1 MIDTLSA
8 APEVQEPDLAEA
20 EAEQRLARDRF
31 DILAVVAKADHR
43 FLAGDHRSAAAFYAF
58 AAKCAAAR
66 GVSDPPTAD
75 QARRAGV
82 MRDWLG
88 RRFRHHIVS
97 ELEATGFPSDA
108 WPSRF
113 RTALEIMF
121 GDRQRDMVYE
131 RFPQT
136 PNVFF
141 FPGLPNEDFAD
152 TSTFPWRSEFES
164 RFRAMRD
171 EAAALL
177 ADTADFSP
185 YVEKIIERPQGDFHG
200 LLENPSWSSLYLWT
214 NGRPVE
220 DNIARCPITFEAVRD
235 LVPSVQI
242 DGRAP
247 AVFYSLLKPGAHIPP
262 HTGMLNVR
270 YICHLPLIVP
280 PNCYLRV
287 GERTMQ
293 WQEGKILAFDDT
305 VEHEARNASDQDRL
319 VLIFEI
325 WKPHVTE
332 VERLHVRKML
342 EIVDQY
348 R

>member
-1 MIDTLSA
+1 MADTMSA
-8 APEVQEPDLAEA
+8 APAIVPPAVSEMD
-20 EAEQRLARDRF
+20 AEQQLARDRF
-31 DILAVVAKADHR
+31 DISAAVAKADHR
-43 FLAGDHRSAAAFYAF
+43 FIAGDHRSAAAFYAF

-66 GVSDPPTAD
+66 GVPDQPTAD
-75 QARRAGV
+75 KARRASL

-88 RRFRHHIVS
+88 ERFRHHIVS
-97 ELEATGFPSDA
+97 SLEAAGCPSDA
-108 WPSRF
+108 WPPRF
-113 RTALEIMF
+113 RAALEIMF
-121 GDRQRDMVYE
+121 GDRQRDPVYE
-131 RFPQT
+131 RFPQM

-152 TSTFPWRSEFES
+152 TSAFSWRTEFES

-185 YVEKIIERPQGDFHG
+185 YVEKIVERPQGDFHG

-220 DNIARCPITFEAVRD
+220 ENVARCPATFEAVRD

-280 PNCYLRV
+280 PNCYIRV

-293 WQEGKILAFDDT
+293 WEEGKMLAFDDT
-305 VEHEARNASDQDRL
+305 VEHEARNASSQDRL

-325 WKPHVTE
+325 WKPYVTE
-332 VERLHVRKML
+332 AERLHVRKML
-342 EIVDQY
+342 EIVDAY

>member
-1 MIDTLSA
+1 MIETLSA
-8 APEVQEPDLAEA
+8 APDVPPPELAEM
-20 EAEQRLARDRF
+20 EAEQRLTRDRF
-31 DILAVVAKADHR
+31 DISAVVAKADHR
-43 FLAGDHRSAAAFYAF
+43 FIAGDHRSAAAFYAF

-66 GVSDPPTAD
+66 GTPDQSTAD
-75 QARRAGV
+75 DARRAIL
-82 MRDWLG
+82 MRNWLG
-88 RRFRHHIVS
+88 DRFRHHIVS
-97 ELEATGFPSDA
+97 GLEAAGFPADG

-113 RTALEIMF
+113 RAGLDIMF
-121 GDRQRDMVYE
+121 GDRQRDPVYE
-131 RFPQT
+131 QFPQV

-141 FPGLPNEDFAD
+141 YPGLPSEDFAD
-152 TSTFPWRSEFES
+152 TSGFSWRPEFES
-164 RFRAMRD
+164 RFSAMRD

-177 ADTADFSP
+177 AETADFSP
-185 YVEKIIERPQGDFHG
+185 YVEKIVERPQGDFHG

-220 DNIARCPITFEAVRD
+220 ENVARCPATFEAVRD
-235 LVPSVQI
+235 LVPSVEI

-287 GERTMQ
+287 GARTMQ
-293 WQEGKILAFDDT
+293 WEEGKILVFDDT
-305 VEHEARNASDQDRL
+305 VEHEARNASDRDRL

-342 EIVDQY
+342 ELVDQY

>member
-1 MIDTLSA
+1 MVEALVA
-8 APEVQEPDLAEA
+8 APEVTAPAVSET
-20 EAEQRLARDRF
+20 EAEQQIARDRF
-31 DILAVVAKADHR
+31 DISALVAKADHR
-43 FLAGDHRSAAAFYAF
+43 FIASDHRSAAAFYAF
-58 AAKCAAAR
+58 AAKCAATR
-66 GVSDPPTAD
+66 GVPDQPTAD
-75 QARRAGV
+75 KARRASL
-82 MRDWLG
+82 MRDWLAE
-88 RRFRHHIVS
+88 RFRHHIVS
-97 ELEATGFPSDA
+97 GLERAGFPGDS
-108 WPSRF
+108 WPPRF

-121 GDRQRDMVYE
+121 GDRQRDPVYE
-131 RFPQT
+131 PFPQI

-141 FPGLPNEDFAD
+141 YPGLPNEDFAD
-152 TSTFPWRSEFES
+152 TSAFSWRPEFES

-171 EAAALL
+171 EAVALL

-185 YVEKIIERPQGDFHG
+185 YVEKIRERPQGDVHG

-220 DNIARCPITFEAVRD
+220 DNVARCPATFEAVRD

-342 EIVDQY
+342 EIVDDY

>member
-1 MIDTLSA
+1 MADTMSA
-8 APEVQEPDLAEA
+8 APAIVPPAVSEMD
-20 EAEQRLARDRF
+20 AEQQLARDRF
-31 DILAVVAKADHR
+31 DISAVVAKADHR
-43 FLAGDHRSAAAFYAF
+43 FIAGDHRSAAAFYAF

-66 GVSDPPTAD
+66 GVPDQPTAD
-75 QARRAGV
+75 KARRASL

-88 RRFRHHIVS
+88 ERFRHHIVS
-97 ELEATGFPSDA
+97 SLEAAGCPSDA
-108 WPSRF
+108 WPPRF

-121 GDRQRDMVYE
+121 GDRQRDPVYE
-131 RFPQT
+131 RFPQM

-152 TSTFPWRSEFES
+152 TSAFSWRTEFES

-185 YVEKIIERPQGDFHG
+185 YVEKIVERPQGDFHG

-214 NGRPVE
+214 NGRSVE
-220 DNIARCPITFEAVRD
+220 ENVARCPATFEAVRD

-242 DGRAP
+242 EGRAP

-280 PNCYLRV
+280 PNCYIRV

-293 WQEGKILAFDDT
+293 WEEGKMLAFDDT
-305 VEHEARNASDQDRL
+305 VEHEARNASSQDRL

-325 WKPHVTE
+325 WKPYVTE
-332 VERLHVRKML
+332 AERLHVRKML
-342 EIVDQY
+342 EIVDAY

>member
-1 MIDTLSA
+1 MAETLSA
-8 APEVQEPDLAEA
+8 APEVQAPDIAEA
-20 EAEQRLARDRF
+20 DAERRLARDRF
-31 DILAVVAKADHR
+31 DIPALVAKADHR
-43 FLAGDHRSAAAFYAF
+43 FIASDHRSAAAFYAF
-58 AAKCAAAR
+58 AAKCAAIR
-66 GVSDPPTAD
+66 GAPDQATAD
-75 QARRAGV
+75 NARKAQL

-88 RRFRHHIVS
+88 ERFRHHIIS
-97 ELEATGFPSDA
+97 GLEEGGFPSDG
-108 WPSRF
+108 WPPRF
-113 RTALEIMF
+113 RAALEIMF
-121 GDRQRDMVYE
+121 GDRQRDPVYE
-131 RFPQT
+131 RFPQE
-136 PNVFF
+136 PNVFYY
-141 FPGLPNEDFAD
+141 PGLPNEDFAD
-152 TSTFPWRSEFES
+152 TSAFSWRTEFES

-171 EAAALL
+171 EGEALL
-177 ADTADFSP
+177 AGAADFSP
-185 YVEKIIERPQGDFHG
+185 YVEKNLSRPQGDVHG

-220 DNIARCPITFEAVRD
+220 ENVARCPRTFEAVRD

-305 VEHEARNASDQDRL
+305 VEHEARNASNRDRL

-332 VERLHVRKML
+332 AERLHVRKML
-342 EIVDQY
+342 EVVDQY

>member
-1 MIDTLSA
+1 MTETLSA
-8 APEVQEPDLAEA
+8 GPEVAAPSVSEN
-20 EAEQRLARDRF
+20 EAEQRLARNRF
-31 DILAVVAKADHR
+31 DISAAVTKADHR
-43 FLAGDHRSAAAFYAF
+43 FIAGDHRSAAAFYAF

-66 GVSDPPTAD
+66 GTPDQPTAD
-75 QARRAGV
+75 QARRANL

-88 RRFRHHIVS
+88 ERFRHHIVS
-97 ELEATGFPSDA
+97 GLEAAGFPRDV
-108 WPSRF
+108 WPLRF
-113 RTALEIMF
+113 RAALAIMF
-121 GDRQRDMVYE
+121 GDRPRDPVYE
-131 RFPQT
+131 RFPQM

-141 FPGLPNEDFAD
+141 YPGLPNEDFAD
-152 TSTFPWRSEFES
+152 TSTFAWRPAFES
-164 RFRAMRD
+164 RFRAMRT
-171 EAAALL
+171 EAADLL
-177 ADTADFSP
+177 AAAGDFSP
-185 YVEKIIERPQGDFHG
+185 YVEKIPERPQGDFHG

-220 DNIARCPITFEAVRD
+220 ENVARCPATFEAVRD

-280 PNCYLRV
+280 PNCYIRV

-293 WQEGKILAFDDT
+293 WQEGKVMAFDDT
-305 VEHEARNASDQDRL
+305 VEHEARNAGDQDRL

-332 VERLHVRKML
+332 PERLHVRKML
-342 EIVDQY
+342 EIVDAY